1 MAWWNEVLGLLHD
14 EWRHLGESGRPT
26 VDPAESLREAQK
38 LLHRTTRELEEA
50 QARAEAARR
59 RLSRARQAIE
69 ELAAKTLPHGFSFEW
84 TELALQEKLACLRR
98 VPARIRPPLRIAGI
112 SQVAGEIFNRLVP
125 EDIPFGAGP
134 RPQTAKPPEGGLY
147 VLCCEMRFLS

>member
-69 ELAAKTLPHGFSFEW
+69 ELAGSAAHAPDPLADTLRARQPGAEW
-84 TELALQEKLACLRR
+84 QAHVSAHIGRLADWFHA
-98 VPARIRPPLRIAGI
+98 
-112 SQVAGEIFNRLVP
+112 
-125 EDIPFGAGP
+125 
-134 RPQTAKPPEGGLY
+134 
-147 VLCCEMRFLS
+147 